1 MFSSFIESFMS
12 VGQNVLILF
21 IMIGMGAACK
31 FARLMNEDGVKGI
44 TNLELSVVTPCLL
57 IMSFQRE
64 YSADQL
70 KTIILSA
77 AIAVA
82 FHALSILLAH
92 LLIHDRD
99 ASRQAVLRF
108 STVFTN
114 AGFMSLPLQYA
125 LLGADGVFCGA
136 VVVGFFQVLVWT
148 YGVWLMGGTSSD
160 FSLHHIL
167 LNPGVCGIACALL
180 LFLCRIRLPNVVAQP
195 LNYMAALNTP
205 VAMVI
210 IGFHLASSRFGAA
223 LRDPKAILSMLLR
236 QFRLLQHVKIMQFEK
251 RTQEEIR
258 SALGV
263 PPFALNQYLRQ
274 ASFYTGGQ
282 VKQAVKICFDTEY
295 AVKSGKMNQDGALE
309 AAILKILYL
318 SENE

>member
-1 MFSSFIESFMS
+1 MFSSFIESFLS

-31 FARLMNEDGVKGI
+31 FARLMSEEGVKGL

-64 YSADQL
+64 YGADQL
-70 KTIILSA
+70 KTIGLSA

-160 FSLHHIL
+160 FSLRHIL
-167 LNPGVCGIACALL
+167 LNPGICGIACALL
-180 LFLCRIRLPNVVAQP
+180 LFVCRIRLPHVVAEP

-223 LRDPKAILSMLLR
+223 LRDPKAIFAMALR
-236 QFRLLQHVKIMQFEK
+236 LVVCPAITLAALWFLGLRDHTIFVA
-251 RTQEEIR
+251 TVVAA
-258 SALGV
+258 SAPV
-263 PPFALNQYLRQ
+263 
-274 ASFYTGGQ
+274 
-282 VKQAVKICFDTEY
+282 
-295 AVKSGKMNQDGALE
+295 
-309 AAILKILYL
+309 AAITTMFAVRYEHKPQL
-318 SENE
+318 SVELVSITTLLSVATMPLIVGLADWLTK

>member
-1 MFSSFIESFMS
+1 MFSSFIESFLS

-31 FARLMNEDGVKGI
+31 FARLMGEEGVKGL

-64 YSADQL
+64 YGADQL
-70 KTIILSA
+70 KTIGLSA

-136 VVVGFFQVLVWT
+136 VVVGFFQILVWT

-160 FSLHHIL
+160 FSLRHIL
-167 LNPGVCGIACALL
+167 LNPGICGIAGALL
-180 LFLCRIRLPNVVAQP
+180 LFVCRIRLPHVVAEP

-223 LRDPKAILSMLLR
+223 LRDPKAIFAMALR
-236 QFRLLQHVKIMQFEK
+236 LVVCPAITLAALWFLGLRDHTIFVA
-251 RTQEEIR
+251 TVVAA
-258 SALGV
+258 SAPV
-263 PPFALNQYLRQ
+263 
-274 ASFYTGGQ
+274 
-282 VKQAVKICFDTEY
+282 
-295 AVKSGKMNQDGALE
+295 
-309 AAILKILYL
+309 AAITTMFAVRYEHKPQL
-318 SENE
+318 SVELVSITTLLSVATMPLIVGLADWLTK